1 MRKIFTAFLITSF
14 IIMFLLLLLCCQKRA
29 KISNGW
35 KNGRYDFASNISH
48 AEMDKVCYD
57 LGTPSARKIL
67 QSGWRNNVQSLDGK
81 NYVVTNQRTSIIE
94 LPPLTATSRVISFTA
109 FPFLTHKISSPSV
122 ALYLNGY
129 LLKKIKL
136 KPGWRTYIVPIKG
149 KYFSLKGNTL
159 ILEHTYDNSTSQE
172 GGQQQGKK
180 PYLGYD
186 KLCLIKK
193 ELVQEEKEL
202 RPNFLLLNQ
211 LRLGGDTRT
220 ILESRANNHFSY
232 QLSML
237 EPAELHFSLGLSEEK
252 AQEIE
257 QIEYQILA
265 ASDDDEEK
273 LLFSQLYHSDNDEL
287 WKSWNEFTLD
297 LSPYTGSNL
306 SLCFKTRLVAKKGHA
321 IDTICWG
328 NPFLIKPQDKG
339 KEKLNVII
347 YLVDTLRA
355 DHLGCY
361 GNPEIQTPHIDR
373 FASQG
378 VLFEKAY
385 SQASW
390 TKPST
395 ATLLT
400 STYPSYHGAI
410 TREDGLTNRVTT
422 IAESLRDEGYLTAG
436 FINNPNIVSDFGFHQ
451 GFDSYIEIYQ
461 QLKQRPLYA
470 HHMNQLILP
479 WLEENANMPFFLY
492 IHTVDPHDPYNPP
505 PPFDT
510 MYDKNYQGSIH
521 GSSRTLCDIDEG
533 KIKVTPRDIQHL
545 EALYDGEIT
554 LNDEAFGELIEKLKE
569 LQLYNRTLVLFT
581 SDHGEEFYEHQGVK
595 HGDTLYEEQIHIPI
609 IIRDPFHFPSEQR
622 IGSMVGTIDIM
633 PTILRLL
640 NISVPAECEGK
651 SLIPLIKDEKNFFID
666 NLFFEEDLDGIII
679 QAIRRKQWK
688 LIFYPKTNK
697 LVLFNLEKDAEEK
710 HDMATEYPELA
721 SSLYEEMKH
730 WHQKQIEKRTGLLR
744 PKVQKLSEETIKQL
758 RALGYLK

>member
-1 MRKIFTAFLITSF
+1 M
-14 IIMFLLLLLCCQKRA
+14 LLLLLVCCQKRT

-57 LGTPSARKIL
+57 LGTPSSRKIL
-67 QSGWRNNVQSLDGK
+67 QSGWGNNVQSLDGK
-81 NYVVTNQRTSIIE
+81 NYVVTSQRTSIIE
-94 LPPLTATSRVISFTA
+94 LPPLTATSRLISLTA
-109 FPFLTHKISSPSV
+109 FPFLTHKIYSPAV

-136 KPGWRTYIVPIKG
+136 KPGWRRYIVPIKG

-180 PYLGYD
+180 PYVGYD

-202 RPNFLLLNQ
+202 RPNFLLLNR

-220 ILESRANNHFSY
+220 ILESRANNRFSY
-232 QLSML
+232 QLSIA
-237 EPAELHFSLGLSEEK
+237 EPAELHFSLGLPEEK
-252 AQEIE
+252 AQKIE

-297 LSPYTGSNL
+297 LSPYAGSNL
-306 SLCFKTRLVAKKGHA
+306 SLYFKTRLVAKKGHA
-321 IDTICWG
+321 NDTICWG
-328 NPFLIKPQDKG
+328 NPFIIKPQDKG

-410 TREDGLTNRVTT
+410 TRYDLLTNKLITL
-422 IAESLRDEGYLTAG
+422 AEVLKNNGYLTAA
-436 FINNPNIVSDFGFHQ
+436 FSNQPNISADFGFSK
-451 GFDSYIEIYQ
+451 GFDSFMEVYYEI
-461 QLKQRPLYA
+461 KISPLYA
-470 HHMNQLILP
+470 KHMNKLILP
-479 WLEENANMPFFLY
+479 WLEKNTDKPFFLY
-492 IHTVDPHDPYNPP
+492 IHTIDPHDPYNPP

-545 EALYDGEIT
+545 KALYDGEIT

-569 LQLYNRTLVLFT
+569 LKLYNRTLVLFT
-581 SDHGEEFYEHQGVK
+581 SDHGEEFYEHHGVK
-595 HGDTLYEEQIHIPI
+595 HGDTLYEEQVHIPI
-609 IIRDPFHFPSEQR
+609 IIRDPFHFPSEHR

-633 PTILRLL
+633 PTILRSL
-640 NISVPAECEGK
+640 NISVPAQCEGK
-651 SLIPLIKDEKNFFID
+651 SLIPLIKDEKNFFVA
-666 NLFFEEDLDGIII
+666 NLFFEEDLDGIVI

-688 LIFYPKTNK
+688 LIFYPKTDK
-697 LVLFNLEKDAEEK
+697 LELFNLEKDANEE
-710 HDMATEYPELA
+710 HNVASEYPELS

-730 WHQKQIEKRTGLLR
+730 WHQKQIEQRTGLLR

>member
-1 MRKIFTAFLITSF
+1 MQKIFIVFLIISF
-14 IIMFLLLLLCCQKRA
+14 LIMLLLLLVCCQKRA

-35 KNGRYDFASNISH
+35 KHGRYDFASNISH

-67 QSGWRNNVQSLDGK
+67 QSGWGNNVQSLDGK
-81 NYVVTNQRTSIIE
+81 NYVVASQRTSIIE
-94 LPPLTATSRVISFTA
+94 LPPQTATSRVILLTA
-109 FPFLTHKISSPSV
+109 FPFLTHKISSLSV
-122 ALYLNGY
+122 ALYLNGH
-129 LLKKIKL
+129 LLKEIKL
-136 KPGWRTYIVPIKG
+136 QPGWSTYLVPIKG

-159 ILEHTYDNSTSQE
+159 ILEHTHDNSTSLE
-172 GGQQQGKK
+172 GGQQEGKK
-180 PYLGYD
+180 PFVGYD

-193 ELVQEEKEL
+193 ELVKRVKEVK
-202 RPNFLLLNQ
+202 PNFLLLNQ
-211 LRLGGDTRT
+211 LRLAGDTRPV
-220 ILESRANNHFSY
+220 LETRGNNHFSY
-232 QLSML
+232 QLSIAQ
-237 EPAELHFSLGLSEEK
+237 PAELHFSLGLPEEK
-252 AQEIE
+252 AQKIE

-265 ASDDDEEK
+265 AADGDEEK
-273 LLFSQLYHSDNDEL
+273 LLFSRLYHADKDKL
-287 WKSWNEFTLD
+287 WKNWNEFTLD
-297 LSPYTGSNL
+297 LSPYAGSNL
-306 SLCFKTRLVAKKGHA
+306 SLSFKTRLVEKKGHA
-321 IDTICWG
+321 INTICWG
-328 NPFLIKPQDKG
+328 NPFLIKQQDKG

-361 GNPEIQTPHIDR
+361 GDHEIKTPNIDR

-378 VLFEKAY
+378 VLFERAY

-410 TREDGLTNRVTT
+410 TREDGLTKKVTT
-422 IAESLRDEGYLTAG
+422 IAECLRDEGYLTTG

-479 WLEENANMPFFLY
+479 WLEKSANMPFFLY

-505 PPFDT
+505 PPFNT
-510 MYDKNYQGSIH
+510 MYDNNYQGSIN
-521 GSSRTLCDIDEG
+521 GLSSTLCDIEEG
-533 KIKVTPRDIQHL
+533 KIKVAPRDIQHL
-545 EALYDGEIT
+545 EALYDAEIT

-581 SDHGEEFYEHQGVK
+581 SDHGEEFYEHHGVK
-595 HGDTLYEEQIHIPI
+595 HGDTLYEEQVHIPI
-609 IIRDPFHFPSEQR
+609 IIRDPFHFPSEHR
-622 IGSMVGTIDIM
+622 IGSMVGIIDIM

-640 NISVPAECEGK
+640 NISVPAQCEGK
-651 SLIPLIKDEKNFFID
+651 SLIPLIRDEKNFFVAD
-666 NLFFEEDLDGIII
+666 LFFEEDLDGKII
-679 QAIRRKQWK
+679 QAVRRKQWK
-688 LIFYPKTNK
+688 LIFYPKTDK
-697 LVLFNLEKDAEEK
+697 LELFNLEKDAEEK
-710 HDMATEYPELA
+710 HNVASEYPELA

-730 WHQKQIEKRTGLLR
+730 WHQKQIEQRAGLLR
-744 PKVQKLSEETIKQL
+744 PKVHKLSEETIRQL
-758 RALGYLK
+758 KALGYLN